1 MAMPTAPVLL
11 RLACRR
17 VRRALTLGCACRAD
31 LSQMQR
37 LIFAGL
43 IATAAGFSHGV
54 ALPRSKLVRS
64 PALVME
70 EKAAAPPAKAAEG
83 EEAEEPA
90 PPPPPPPP
98 EYAESLPFLVKRK
111 QLKGYVGS
119 NGERVF
125 RGVPYAQPPTGEL
138 RFRPPKNKTARFETR
153 TKLASSG
160 CCMLFGLGI
169 LVGACVGVAVFSTF
183 VVTLRRRFPGS
194 EKRLPRLF
202 VEQAALDDEGR
213 GAAARRWVAEDV
225 AAHETHHGLCVS
237 VPSDV
242 HHAQRAPSP
251 LPRRRQ

>member
-111 QLKGYVGS
+111 QLKGYVGDVGFDPVGFS
-119 NGERVF
+119 EILPMVSR
-125 RGVPYAQPPTGEL
+125 RGVNS
-138 RFRPPKNKTARFETR
+138 K
-153 TKLASSG
+153 
-160 CCMLFGLGI
+160 I
-169 LVGACVGVAVFSTF
+169 AVMHM
-183 VVTLRRRFPGS
+183 
-194 EKRLPRLF
+194 
-202 VEQAALDDEGR
+202 
-213 GAAARRWVAEDV
+213 DV
-225 AAHETHHGLCVS
+225 
-237 VPSDV
+237 
-242 HHAQRAPSP
+242 
-251 LPRRRQ
+251 